1 MHLLDREYISLEFT
15 ETSKY
20 VAKKDGPGCPL
31 EMDVKMQDCQ
41 RAAQQLGFIATEVT
55 LIHRNNNVTRIPLG
69 CLVKR
74 KSDIFAPD
82 DGIWFNTMAPKE
94 TGDPAILSICTKLNQ
109 QGEYLEYIG
118 HRRKISRTFKVFGAS
133 DILLILFRFNS
144 NWITHS
150 YNN

>member
-118 HRRKISRTFKVFGAS
+118 HRRK
-133 DILLILFRFNS
+133 N
-144 NWITHS
+144 
-150 YNN
+150 